1 MAAHSFWLPLIVKM
15 AVTAAF
21 VVAAT
26 KAAERAGA
34 LIGAMIAT
42 LPLAAGP
49 SYVLLAR
56 DHAAHFIADGAL
68 ASLTV
73 NAANALFALVYA
85 SLAQRRSLAP
95 SLGAALATWTA
106 AAVLIREVP
115 WTTPT
120 AILFNVVV
128 FAVCLPVGN
137 RFRHV
142 AMPPVVPRWYDVPL
156 RAAMVALLVAVV
168 IGSSRQVGPAVTGI
182 LAVFPIV
189 LTSLMLIL
197 HPRIGGP
204 ATAAIIAHTIL
215 GLIGFS
221 LCCLTARL
229 AIVPLGPALGLSLA
243 LAVSIAVN
251 IGFWALRR
259 RSIAAV
265 RK

>member
-1 MAAHSFWLPLIVKM
+1 MAG
-15 AVTAAF
+15 TAAF

-42 LPLAAGP
+42 LPIAAGP
-49 SYVLLAR
+49 SYVFLAL
-56 DHAAHFIADGAL
+56 DHDAQFLADGAL